1 MFYNKTLTKKMK
13 RDTSFEEK
21 KKSIFKIKSSSEE
34 KKKYEEI
41 IP

>member
-1 MFYNKTLTKKMK
+1 MFYNKTLTNKMK

-21 KKSIFKIKSSSEE
+21 KKIDFQNQIPFLRA
-34 KKKYEEI
+34 KKNEEI